1 MAVFMIN
8 VPKITSP
15 LLSAPLSAR
24 LSTILPAVLSA
35 LLLAL
40 LLAGCGTV
48 RRGSGPPGQ
57 GGQVG
62 GGNGPAGGAVSP
74 IAEMRASLEQA
85 HRDWRGTP
93 YVLGGASKSG
103 VDCSRF
109 VNIVFDRYFGVEL
122 PTNTRTQLNA
132 GSGIPRNA
140 LRSADLVFF
149 RTGRQTLH
157 VGIIVEGDDFLHAST
172 SQGVMISSLSES
184 YWSSRYLAARRVM

>member
-1 MAVFMIN
+1 MNAS
-8 VPKITSP
+8 KITSP
-15 LLSAPLSAR
+15 LPSAHLSAR

-57 GGQVG
+57 GG
-62 GGNGPAGGAVSP
+62 GGNGPAGGVVSP

-132 GSGIPRNA
+132 GKGIPRSA
-140 LRSADLVFF
+140 LRTADLVFF